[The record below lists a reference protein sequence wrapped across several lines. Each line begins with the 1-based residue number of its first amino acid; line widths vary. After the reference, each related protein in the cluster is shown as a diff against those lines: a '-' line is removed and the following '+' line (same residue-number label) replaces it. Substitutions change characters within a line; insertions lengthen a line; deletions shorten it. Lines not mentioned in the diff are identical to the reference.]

1 MPHLSLLTPIGALT
15 LFAEEGAIIAL
26 EWGQASPPASPP
38 GPLLERAAS
47 QLQDYFDGVRAEFDL
62 PLAPFGTPFRRQ
74 VWAALTRIPY
84 GSTWSYRDLAAA
96 VGCRSARA
104 IGQANGANPIPILIP
119 CHRVI
124 AANGRLGG
132 YSGGDGVATKRY
144 LLDLEIRAAGSPLF
158 ETSQGTP
165 R

>member
-1 MPHLSLLTPIGALT
+1 MSHLSLLTPLGALT
-15 LFAEEGAIIAL
+15 LFAEAGAIVAL
-26 EWGQASPPASPP
+26 EWGEAPRAPLPPE
-38 GPLLERAAS
+38 PLLREAAT
-47 QLQDYFDGVRAEFDL
+47 QLQDYFDGLRRDFDL
-62 PLAPFGTPFRRQ
+62 PLAPAGTPFRRT

-84 GSTWSYRDLAAA
+84 GATWSYRDLAAA

-124 AANGRLGG
+124 AANGGLGG

-144 LLDLEIRAAGSPLF
+144 LLDLETRAAGSPQF